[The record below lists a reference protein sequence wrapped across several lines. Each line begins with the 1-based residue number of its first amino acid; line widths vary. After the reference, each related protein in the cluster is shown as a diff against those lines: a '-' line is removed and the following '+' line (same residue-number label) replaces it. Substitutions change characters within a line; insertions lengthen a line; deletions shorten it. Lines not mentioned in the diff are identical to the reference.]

1 MSCCG
6 KKRQALNSLTSAPT
20 KKVGEGGDERPI
32 PFARSNAAQT
42 SAARFRY
49 TGITSLE
56 VEGMLNRRVYRFSR
70 GTPEL
75 TVLTEDVAIMRGYRE
90 LVELRA

>member
-6 KKRQALNSLTSAPT
+6 KKRQALNSLSSGPT
-20 KKVGEGGDERPI
+20 KKVDEGGGEGPI
-32 PFARSNAAQT
+32 PLGRSNATQA
-42 SAARFRY
+42 SARFRY

-56 VEGMLNRRVYRFSR
+56 VEGVLNHRVYSFSTR
-70 GTPEL
+70 TPEL

-90 LVELRA
+90 LVELKG